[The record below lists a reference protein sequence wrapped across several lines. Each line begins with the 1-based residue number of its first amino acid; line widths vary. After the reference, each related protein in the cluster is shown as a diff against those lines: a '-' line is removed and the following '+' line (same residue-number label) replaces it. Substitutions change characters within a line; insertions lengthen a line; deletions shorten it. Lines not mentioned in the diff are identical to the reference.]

1 MQKAQRKKVK
11 SPIGVDIMTY
21 SSSTSIPMSTAV
33 LAGNTLATQP
43 SINLG
48 IATEKVNEVDIAP
61 AMERKTKPNE
71 SREQKLL
78 EAQETV
84 HLVASLNAFVQ
95 LMDRNISFEVD
106 TLSGRDVISVFDK
119 ETQVLIRQIPSE
131 ETLELLERMDK
142 VVGVLFNKNV

>member
-1 MQKAQRKKVK
+1 
-11 SPIGVDIMTY
+11 MTY

-48 IATEKVNEVDIAP
+48 IATENVNEVDIAF
-61 AMERKTKPNE
+61 ATVNKTKPNE

-78 EAQETV
+78 EAQKTE